1 MQSVRQSIVRV
12 YYNWKSVYCRNWP
25 PVKKV
30 IMIDFKTIFSTS
42 DSRSIF
48 QVRSNFAHAVAVIQ
62 PSISLVIVFINKINT
77 VFILPPSTID
87 CEQSLYFSS

>member
-1 MQSVRQSIVRV
+1 
-12 YYNWKSVYCRNWP
+12 
-25 PVKKV
+25 
-30 IMIDFKTIFSTS
+30 MIDFQTIFSTS

-77 VFILPPSTID
+77 VLILPSSTNKHLSPTIID
-87 CEQSLYFSS
+87 HVTKKMAAACTFFQNAMRASTVHD